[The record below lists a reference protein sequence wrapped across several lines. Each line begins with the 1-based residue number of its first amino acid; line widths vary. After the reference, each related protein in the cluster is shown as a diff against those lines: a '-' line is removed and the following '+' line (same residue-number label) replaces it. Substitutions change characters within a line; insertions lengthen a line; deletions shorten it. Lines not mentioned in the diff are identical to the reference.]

1 MNYKKPKI
9 FWGNLP
15 PVFSN
20 KSQLKRILISANQV
34 AIINKKIEQ
43 AIMNRLKLRNK
54 FLKKKSIVN
63 KKSLY
68 RKQREKDVLVS
79 NGNLWK
85 NRRSFSF
92 GKWNNYEKCFLLKR
106 VIYLPMIL
114 KIFQI
119 YLIFLRA

>member
-1 MNYKKPKI
+1 M
-9 FWGNLP
+9 
-15 PVFSN
+15 
-20 KSQLKRILISANQV
+20 

-54 FLKKKSIVN
+54 FLKKKQSIVN

-85 NRRSFSF
+85 NRRSFPLVNEIIMKNVS
-92 GKWNNYEKCFLLKR
+92 Y
-106 VIYLPMIL
+106 
-114 KIFQI
+114 
-119 YLIFLRA
+119 